1 MFDFIIL
8 TLLGL
13 FGFNPDEPVH
23 DLRRKPTR
31 EDYHRKLNLWVTMNF
46 YIVCLALLGLFII
59 FCFLF
64 CGFSAV
70 ESGVMRNFLIRGV

>member
-1 MFDFIIL
+1 M
-8 TLLGL
+8 LLGL
-13 FGFNPDEPVH
+13 FGFNSNEPVN

-31 EDYHRKLNLWVTMNF
+31 EDHYKKLDLWVSMNF

-64 CGFSAV
+64 CGVSAV